1 MGKTQDM
8 KREKAKREKA
18 EALDRFCYLKVKI
31 DEFELEK
38 FLLQEDIMDW
48 PDRPDKEGVDVPP
61 YGTLCYR
68 SRENW
73 KILKIPALFKKVG
86 KDIFLEICSVTT
98 GKLKKAVGTVGFKKL
113 VKVKII
119 EQGDDTEYFQLNK
132 SPAINKAVKNGGK

>member
-1 MGKTQDM
+1 M

-31 DEFELEK
+31 DEFDLEK

-48 PDRPDKEGVDVPP
+48 PDRPDKDGVDVPP

-73 KILKIPALFKKVG
+73 SVLKIPALFKKLG
-86 KDIFLEICSVTT
+86 KAGFLEICSVTV

-113 VKVKII
+113 VTAKII
-119 EQGDDTEYFQLNK
+119 EQGEDTEYFQLK
-132 SPAINKAVKNGGK
+132 KAPVINGALKKGK